1 MSDGDADLFTQ
12 GFKKI
17 DLSLVKASGLLLKDV
32 EAMRYFEYSTCTGA
46 GVVGISLK
54 VGNGRSGGAVE
65 SLVQQPQDEERIA
78 TAQTETASKN

>member
-1 MSDGDADLFTQ
+1 M
-12 GFKKI
+12 
-17 DLSLVKASGLLLKDV
+17 KDV
-32 EAMRYFEYSTCTGA
+32 EENLYFEYSTCTGA

-78 TAQTETASKN
+78 TAQTERARKN

>member
-1 MSDGDADLFTQ
+1 
-12 GFKKI
+12 
-17 DLSLVKASGLLLKDV
+17 
-32 EAMRYFEYSTCTGA
+32 MRYFEYSTCTGA

-78 TAQTETASKN
+78 TAQTVTASKN